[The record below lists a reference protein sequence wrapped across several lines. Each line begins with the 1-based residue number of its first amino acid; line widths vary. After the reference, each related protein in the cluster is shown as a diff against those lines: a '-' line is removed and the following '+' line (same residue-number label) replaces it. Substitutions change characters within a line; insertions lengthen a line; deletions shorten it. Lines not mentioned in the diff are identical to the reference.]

1 MAGHPLRSATDRRFG
16 RPLPHQL
23 ANQTRVH
30 LIPPEFF
37 TPGHATLC
45 AYAVLAV
52 VSNCYPPVWG
62 RLPTRYSPVRHSVTK
77 SSFRRN
83 QIKCFVRLACVKHAA
98 SVHPE
103 PGSNSHVKK
112 FSCPVIN
119 WLNQISIWFT
129 VLRLFLY
136 RNVRVLLFTTPW
148 NSLNLSRLFHC
159 SVIKVLCFVV
169 VLGDSLFIISYQI
182 CLVKNFF
189 HFLNFF
195 LSIGFIRSVI
205 SNATTLIFYHVL
217 FCLSTTFSKK
227 IRTTHIVNNKRRRR
241 DLNPRAAVNDLH
253 PFQGCPF
260 GQLGYFSELHYILI
274 RTDFHQ

>member
-1 MAGHPLRSATDRRFG
+1 MAGHPLRSATDRRLG
-16 RPLPHQL
+16 GPLPHQL

-37 TPGHATLC
+37 TPYHAVLC

-169 VLGDSLFIISYQI
+169 VLGDSLFIISYQV
-182 CLVKNFF
+182 CFVKNFF
-189 HFLNFF
+189 HFLKSF
-195 LSIGFIRSVI
+195 LSIGFVRSVI
-205 SNATTLIFYHVL
+205 LNATTLISYHVL
-217 FCLSTTFSKK
+217 FCLSRFFLFYFGNLSKIMLSSVK
-227 IRTTHIVNNKRRRR
+227 S
-241 DLNPRAAVNDLH
+241 
-253 PFQGCPF
+253 C
-260 GQLGYFSELHYILI
+260 LI
-274 RTDFHQ
+274 QRSAWL

>member
-1 MAGHPLRSATDRRFG
+1 MRLCGISSRFQLLSPCVRQVTHALLTRPPLSHKRI
-16 RPLPHQL
+16 
-23 ANQTRVH
+23 
-30 LIPPEFF
+30 IPEE
-37 TPGHATLC
+37 
-45 AYAVLAV
+45 
-52 VSNCYPPVWG
+52 
-62 RLPTRYSPVRHSVTK
+62 
-77 SSFRRN
+77 N

-169 VLGDSLFIISYQI
+169 VLSDSLFIISYQV
-182 CLVKNFF
+182 CFVKNFF
-189 HFLNFF
+189 HFFESFF
-195 LSIGFIRSVI
+195 NRFCPICSLSQTRQLWYLIMCCSVCQQLFYFILEVFPKWR
-205 SNATTLIFYHVL
+205 
-217 FCLSTTFSKK
+217 
-227 IRTTHIVNNKRRRR
+227 
-241 DLNPRAAVNDLH
+241 
-253 PFQGCPF
+253 CP
-260 GQLGYFSELHYILI
+260 L
-274 RTDFHQ
+274 

>member
-1 MAGHPLRSATDRRFG
+1 MAGHPLRSATDRRLG
-16 RPLPHQL
+16 GPLPHQP

-159 SVIKVLCFVV
+159 SVIKVLCC
-169 VLGDSLFIISYQI
+169 SNCLFISN
-182 CLVKNFF
+182 NF
-189 HFLNFF
+189 
-195 LSIGFIRSVI
+195 
-205 SNATTLIFYHVL
+205 
-217 FCLSTTFSKK
+217 
-227 IRTTHIVNNKRRRR
+227 
-241 DLNPRAAVNDLH
+241 
-253 PFQGCPF
+253 
-260 GQLGYFSELHYILI
+260 YILADNFVFVKTFFMFLI
-274 RTDFHQ
+274 RMPCKSRYFAFQLSYNIIINLRSQHYFWYFLK

>member
-1 MAGHPLRSATDRRFG
+1 MRQVTHALLTRPPLS
-16 RPLPHQL
+16 HK
-23 ANQTRVH
+23 
-30 LIPPEFF
+30 IISPE
-37 TPGHATLC
+37 G
-45 AYAVLAV
+45 
-52 VSNCYPPVWG
+52 
-62 RLPTRYSPVRHSVTK
+62 
-77 SSFRRN
+77 N

-169 VLGDSLFIISYQI
+169 VLGNSSFIISYQV
-182 CLVKNFF
+182 CFVKNFF
-189 HFLNFF
+189 HFLKSF
-195 LSIGFIRSVI
+195 LSIGFVRSVI
-205 SNATTLIFYHVL
+205 SNATTLISYHVL
-217 FCLSTTFSKK
+217 FCLSITFFKFVVFLNFHVFS
-227 IRTTHIVNNKRRRR
+227 NN
-241 DLNPRAAVNDLH
+241 
-253 PFQGCPF
+253 
-260 GQLGYFSELHYILI
+260 S
-274 RTDFHQ
+274 

>member
-119 WLNQISIWFT
+119 WLNQMFIWFT

-169 VLGDSLFIISYQI
+169 VLGDSLFIISYQV
-182 CLVKNFF
+182 CFVKNFF
-189 HFLNFF
+189 SFFENFF
-195 LSIGFIRSVI
+195 QSVLSDPSSQTRQLWYFIMCCFVCQE
-205 SNATTLIFYHVL
+205 L
-217 FCLSTTFSKK
+217 F
-227 IRTTHIVNNKRRRR
+227 
-241 DLNPRAAVNDLH
+241 
-253 PFQGCPF
+253 
-260 GQLGYFSELHYILI
+260 
-274 RTDFHQ
+274 